1 MKSYP
6 KALKNCWIP
15 YTKYKRI
22 YQNKRPIPNGI
33 LPEIA
38 SIKEV
43 AYAQGDCAK
52 EMEHDALLKEAT
64 AKR

>member
-1 MKSYP
+1 M
-6 KALKNCWIP
+6 
-15 YTKYKRI
+15 
-22 YQNKRPIPNGI
+22 RPIPNGI
-33 LPEIA
+33 LHEIA